1 MSSQAPLKRA
11 MGRRSLRREWSRAF
25 AIMLV
30 LLLVS
35 AVATVVGVRGL
46 VNQVRATARQLHV
59 ESVTVDAISSD
70 VVAHEEVGHKL
81 LSNESVDRLA
91 YVQQQQEISA
101 MFEHAQ
107 VVFPATNGMRA
118 TIVKADQLWQAGLTT
133 YGLWSTEVGNLHGD
147 HSVDN
152 PLYGASSDNVGALLR
167 SLEGPSLDAMDRGLA
182 HAGNLERL
190 LIVALTCLFSLA
202 LAATVYYRR
211 RMVRD
216 LLRPVTTMHQGVLK
230 LQAGEYDHR
239 IAIARSDEL
248 GELAGA
254 FNGMAGALRES
265 HVALTLRATRDSL
278 TGLLNRASLTERLA
292 SSFGPGADRRSVQE
306 GVLFIDVDD
315 FKEVNDSLGHE
326 GGDALLI
333 QLAARLNDCVR
344 PQDLVARLG
353 GDEFAIVVVAAD
365 ASAAAS
371 ALAERILSTLHQPFA
386 INRSNVV
393 VSVSIGAAVRLPETA
408 DAAEVLRNADFAMYM
423 AKGSG
428 KNRFQLFD
436 AEVHDSLVGR
446 SALKAD
452 LAGAVEAGQLR
463 LDYQPIVDLRTG
475 AVLGAE
481 ALLRWEHPTRGL
493 LPPLEFIALA
503 EETGD
508 ICALGSWVLAT
519 AAQQGASWRQGTGGH
534 ADLWVSVNLSPF
546 QLADAAAVD
555 DLRRILVDPAAEAEH
570 LVLEITETAL
580 TADLTGGIEALRS
593 LKTLGVRI
601 AIDDFGTGF
610 SSLSTLGAL
619 PIDILKIDRSFVSGQ
634 SADTPSALMLEGI
647 LGLADRLSLP
657 VIAEGIEEPEQLEL
671 LATLGC
677 GMGQGY
683 LFGRPMAAAALEQL
697 LIEGV
702 LRTPFA
708 AARGV

>member
-1 MSSQAPLKRA
+1 
-11 MGRRSLRREWSRAF
+11 
-25 AIMLV
+25 
-30 LLLVS
+30 
-35 AVATVVGVRGL
+35 
-46 VNQVRATARQLHV
+46 
-59 ESVTVDAISSD
+59 
-70 VVAHEEVGHKL
+70 
-81 LSNESVDRLA
+81 
-91 YVQQQQEISA
+91 
-101 MFEHAQ
+101 MFDHAQ
-107 VVFPATNGMRA
+107 AVFPATNGMRA
-118 TIVKADQLWQAGLTT
+118 TIVKADLLWEAGLKT
-133 YGLWSTEVGNLHGD
+133 YGLWSSEVGSLHGD

-152 PLYGASSDNVGALLR
+152 PLYGASSDSVGSLLD
-167 SLEGPSLDAMDRGLA
+167 SLEGPSLDAMDRGLT

-190 LIVALTCLFSLA
+190 LIVALSCLFSLA

-216 LLRPVTTMHQGVLK
+216 LMRPVTTMHQGVLK
-230 LQAGEYDHR
+230 LRAGEYDHR

-265 HVALTLRATRDSL
+265 HVALTHRATRDSL

-292 SSFGPGADRRSVQE
+292 SSFGPGTHGRSVEE
-306 GVLFIDVDD
+306 GLLFIDVDD

-365 ASAAAS
+365 ASVAAS
-371 ALAERILSTLHQPFA
+371 ALAERILSTLHQPFVLHH
-386 INRSNVV
+386 SNVV
-393 VSVSIGAAVRLPETA
+393 VSVSIGAAVLLPETT
-408 DAAEVLRNADFAMYM
+408 DAAELLRNADFAMYM

-428 KNRFQLFD
+428 KNQFQLFD
-436 AEVHDSLVGR
+436 AEVHDSLIGR

-452 LAGAVEAGQLR
+452 LACAVVAGQLR

-481 ALLRWEHPTRGL
+481 ALVRWEHPTRGL
-493 LPPLEFIALA
+493 LSPLEFIALA

-508 ICALGSWVLAT
+508 ICGVGSWVLAT
-519 AAQQGASWRQGTGGH
+519 AAQQGASWRRGTGCH
-534 ADLWVSVNLSPF
+534 PDLWVSVNLSPF
-546 QLADAAAVD
+546 QLADATAVD
-555 DLRRILVDPAAEAEH
+555 DLRRILADPAMEAQH

-580 TADLTGGIEALRS
+580 TADLAGGIEALCA
-593 LKTLGVRI
+593 LKSCGVRI

-634 SADTPSALMLEGI
+634 VSGASSALMLEGI
-647 LGLADRLSLP
+647 LGLAERLSLP
-657 VIAEGIEEPEQLEL
+657 VIAEGIEEPGQLEL

-683 LFGRPMAAAALEQL
+683 FLGRPMSAVLLEQL
-697 LIEGV
+697 LLAGV
-702 LRTPFA
+702 LQPRVA
-708 AARGV
+708 AAGGA

>member
-1 MSSQAPLKRA
+1 
-11 MGRRSLRREWSRAF
+11 
-25 AIMLV
+25 MLA
-30 LLLVS
+30 LLLIS

-46 VNQVRATARQLHV
+46 VDQVRTTARQLHV
-59 ESVTVDAISSD
+59 ESVTVAALSSD

-91 YVQQQQEISA
+91 YVQQQQEIGA
-101 MFEHAQ
+101 LFAHART
-107 VVFPATNGMRA
+107 VFPVNNGMRA
-118 TIVKADQLWQAGLTT
+118 TVVKAEELWQAGLTT
-133 YGLWSTEVGNLHGD
+133 YGLWSTEVGDLHGD

-152 PLYGASSDNVGALLR
+152 PLYGASSDSVGALLG
-167 SLEGPSLDAMDRGLA
+167 SLEGPSLDAMDRGLT

-190 LIVALTCLFSLA
+190 LIVALICLFSLA

-230 LQAGEYDHR
+230 LRAGEYEHR
-239 IAIARSDEL
+239 IPIARSDEL

-254 FNGMAGALRES
+254 VNGMAGALRES
-265 HVALTLRATRDSL
+265 HVALTYRATRDSL
-278 TGLLNRASLTERLA
+278 TGLLNRASLAERLA
-292 SSFGPGADRRSVQE
+292 TSFAPGADQRMLQE

-344 PQDLVARLG
+344 PEDFVARLG

-371 ALAERILSTLHQPFA
+371 TVAERILGTLHLPFML
-386 INRSNVV
+386 NNSNVV

-408 DAAEVLRNADFAMYM
+408 DAAELLRNADFAMYM

-428 KNRFQLFD
+428 KNRFQIFD

-452 LAGAVEAGQLR
+452 LALAAAADQLR
-463 LDYQPIVDLRTG
+463 LDYQPIVNLKTG
-475 AVLGAE
+475 RILGAE

-493 LPPLEFIALA
+493 LSPFDFIALA
-503 EETGD
+503 EESGD
-508 ICALGSWVLAT
+508 ICGLGAWVLET
-519 AAQQGASWRQGTGGH
+519 AARQGAMWRRSVAGQ
-534 ADLWVSVNLSPF
+534 DELWISVNLSPF
-546 QLADAAAVD
+546 QLAEATAVD
-555 DLRRILVDPAAEAEH
+555 DVRRLLADPRTEAEH

-580 TADLTGGIEALRS
+580 TADLQGGIAALHS
-593 LKTLGVRI
+593 LKSLGVRI

-610 SSLSTLGAL
+610 SSLSSLSAL
-619 PIDILKIDRSFVSGQ
+619 PVDILKIDRSFVSGQ
-634 SADTPSALMLEGI
+634 QSGTPSALMLEGI
-647 LGLADRLSLP
+647 LGLAERLSLP

-683 LFGRPMAAAALEQL
+683 LLARPMPAAALEQL
-697 LIEGV
+697 LVEGITH
-702 LRTPFA
+702 TPLA
-708 AARGV
+708 AA

>member
-1 MSSQAPLKRA
+1 
-11 MGRRSLRREWSRAF
+11 
-25 AIMLV
+25 
-30 LLLVS
+30 
-35 AVATVVGVRGL
+35 
-46 VNQVRATARQLHV
+46 
-59 ESVTVDAISSD
+59 
-70 VVAHEEVGHKL
+70 
-81 LSNESVDRLA
+81 
-91 YVQQQQEISA
+91 
-101 MFEHAQ
+101 
-107 VVFPATNGMRA
+107 
-118 TIVKADQLWQAGLTT
+118 
-133 YGLWSTEVGNLHGD
+133 
-147 HSVDN
+147 
-152 PLYGASSDNVGALLR
+152 
-167 SLEGPSLDAMDRGLA
+167 
-182 HAGNLERL
+182 
-190 LIVALTCLFSLA
+190 
-202 LAATVYYRR
+202 
-211 RMVRD
+211 
-216 LLRPVTTMHQGVLK
+216 VTTMHQGVLK

-239 IAIARSDEL
+239 IAVARSDEL

-292 SSFGPGADRRSVQE
+292 TSFGAGADRRTIQE

-333 QLAARLNDCVR
+333 QLATRLNDCVR

-353 GDEFAIVVVAAD
+353 GDEFAIVVVATD

-371 ALAERILSTLHQPFA
+371 ALAERILTRLHEPFTLNSSSA
-386 INRSNVV
+386 V

-408 DAAEVLRNADFAMYM
+408 DAAELLRNADFAMYM
-423 AKGSG
+423 AKGGG

-452 LAGAVEAGQLR
+452 LALAVAAGQLR
-463 LDYQPIVDLRTG
+463 LDYQPILDLRTG
-475 AVLGAE
+475 HILGAE
-481 ALLRWEHPTRGL
+481 ALVRWDHPTRGL
-493 LPPLEFIALA
+493 LPPFEFIALA

-508 ICALGSWVLAT
+508 ICALGFWVLET
-519 AAQQGASWRQGTGGH
+519 AARQGASWRQSTAGH
-534 ADLWVSVNLSPF
+534 PDLWVSVNLSPF
-546 QLADAAAVD
+546 QLADSDAVD
-555 DLRRILVDPAAEAEH
+555 DLRRVLADPTIEAQH

-580 TADLTGGIEALRS
+580 TTDLDGGIAALHS

-619 PIDILKIDRSFVSGQ
+619 PVDILKIDRSFVSGQ
-634 SADTPSALMLEGI
+634 PSGAPSALMLEGI

-671 LATLGC
+671 LTTLGC

-683 LFGRPMAAAALEQL
+683 LLGRPMPAPALEQL
-697 LIEGV
+697 LVAGAV
-702 LRTPFA
+702 LTPLA
-708 AARGV
+708 DARAM